1 MRLIKNLVACGV
13 FVTAGAAYSQTI
25 ELNNEHVPNQLIVKF
40 DDSMAL
46 QEIDE
51 AIEFNGGKIIK
62 RFRSSGAVLIEYKEK
77 AGTMLLEARANT
89 LLQRNDVKYVE
100 SNDVIRLDKI
110 PNDPK
115 FGELYALNNEGGTGG
130 SVDADIDAVEAW
142 DITTGSKDVLVGI
155 IDTGVDYTHP
165 DIAPNYWTNSG
176 ETGLDAEGNDKSTN
190 EIDDDNNGYVDDFR
204 GWDFANNDNDPIDDH
219 NHGTHCAGTI
229 GAKGDDGVGVVGVN
243 WNVSLVGIKFLT
255 GSGSGTTDGA
265 ISSIEYATK
274 IGVTLT
280 SNSWGGGGFSEAMK
294 AAIDEA
300 NDAGVLF
307 VAAAGNST
315 SNNDSSPHYPS
326 SYSSDN
332 VLAVAATDDKDGIAS
347 FSSYGLTSVDV
358 GAPGVNIL
366 STTKDNSYDKYS
378 GTSMATPHV
387 AGVAALI
394 KSHYPNATAAELKAR
409 IMNTVDPVASLA
421 GKTITGG
428 RVNVESAL
436 ENDEIAPGPAT
447 DVRVVGSTATS
458 VGLAWFSAGD
468 DGDDG
473 FARRYEIR
481 QAENPI
487 DSIEAWD
494 AAGRSNANILVTP
507 GRSAV
512 TGTISDLP
520 YNSKAYVA
528 VRAYDNVGNVG
539 PVSESIFIETLEV
552 AIYHQNL
559 ADSLDGVSVEG
570 AWGLEQG
577 DEENSSFSDSPEGD
591 YEKDQNASLTL
602 NPITLESAEVSLVFS
617 AKYDIEAGYDF
628 VFVEISTNGTDWV
641 ELDKIT
647 GNSGW
652 TQKNYELK
660 DHVNVGDQMSIR
672 FRLVSDYSIQK
683 AGLQVD
689 NIQLF
694 APK

>member
-1 MRLIKNLVACGV
+1 
-13 FVTAGAAYSQTI
+13 
-25 ELNNEHVPNQLIVKF
+25 
-40 DDSMAL
+40 
-46 QEIDE
+46 
-51 AIEFNGGKIIK
+51 
-62 RFRSSGAVLIEYKEK
+62 
-77 AGTMLLEARANT
+77 
-89 LLQRNDVKYVE
+89 
-100 SNDVIRLDKI
+100 
-110 PNDPK
+110 
-115 FGELYALNNEGGTGG
+115 
-130 SVDADIDAVEAW
+130 
-142 DITTGSKDVLVGI
+142 
-155 IDTGVDYTHP
+155 
-165 DIAPNYWTNSG
+165 
-176 ETGLDAEGNDKSTN
+176 
-190 EIDDDNNGYVDDFR
+190 
-204 GWDFANNDNDPIDDH
+204 
-219 NHGTHCAGTI
+219 
-229 GAKGDDGVGVVGVN
+229 
-243 WNVSLVGIKFLT
+243 
-255 GSGSGTTDGA
+255 
-265 ISSIEYATK
+265 
-274 IGVTLT
+274 
-280 SNSWGGGGFSEAMK
+280 
-294 AAIDEA
+294 
-300 NDAGVLF
+300 
-307 VAAAGNST
+307 
-315 SNNDSSPHYPS
+315 
-326 SYSSDN
+326 
-332 VLAVAATDDKDGIAS
+332 
-347 FSSYGLTSVDV
+347 
-358 GAPGVNIL
+358 
-366 STTKDNSYDKYS
+366 
-378 GTSMATPHV
+378 
-387 AGVAALI
+387 
-394 KSHYPNATAAELKAR
+394 
-409 IMNTVDPVASLA
+409 MNTVDPVASLA